1 MKGRERMRL
10 KTAAE
15 RRSGTC
21 VVADCEAKQDSFGF
35 CVEHRKTL
43 AAALA
48 EGVQEL
54 RKMTCKSEGRLQSPA
69 TAYDGDDQGH
79 GVVMASSPVVMSP
92 VCLDPSCA
100 HRGYRT
106 CPHAMHHFP
115 PT

>member
-1 MKGRERMRL
+1 MEERRRSFMKGRERMRL

-54 RKMTCKSEGRLQSPA
+54 RKMTCKSWPL
-69 TAYDGDDQGH
+69 
-79 GVVMASSPVVMSP
+79 SSPVVMSP

>member
-54 RKMTCKSEGRLQSPA
+54 RKMTCKSWPL
-69 TAYDGDDQGH
+69 
-79 GVVMASSPVVMSP
+79 SSPVVMSP

-100 HRGYRT
+100 HRGHRT
-106 CPHAMHHFP
+106 CPHASHHFP

>member
-21 VVADCEAKQDSFGF
+21 VVADCENRTRFGF

-54 RKMTCKSEGRLQSPA
+54 RKMTCKSW
-69 TAYDGDDQGH
+69 
-79 GVVMASSPVVMSP
+79 
-92 VCLDPSCA
+92 
-100 HRGYRT
+100 
-106 CPHAMHHFP
+106 P
-115 PT
+115 P

>member
-48 EGVQEL
+48 EGV
-54 RKMTCKSEGRLQSPA
+54 
-69 TAYDGDDQGH
+69 
-79 GVVMASSPVVMSP
+79 MASSPVVMSP

-100 HRGYRT
+100 HRGHRT
-106 CPHAMHHFP
+106 CPHASHHFP

>member
-54 RKMTCKSEGRLQSPA
+54 RKMTCKSWPLSGGYARRP
-69 TAYDGDDQGH
+69 GH

>member
-43 AAALA
+43 AAAPASGRCSA
-48 EGVQEL
+48 EVVLG
-54 RKMTCKSEGRLQSPA
+54 A
-69 TAYDGDDQGH
+69 QG
-79 GVVMASSPVVMSP
+79 P
-92 VCLDPSCA
+92 
-100 HRGYRT
+100 
-106 CPHAMHHFP
+106 
-115 PT
+115 